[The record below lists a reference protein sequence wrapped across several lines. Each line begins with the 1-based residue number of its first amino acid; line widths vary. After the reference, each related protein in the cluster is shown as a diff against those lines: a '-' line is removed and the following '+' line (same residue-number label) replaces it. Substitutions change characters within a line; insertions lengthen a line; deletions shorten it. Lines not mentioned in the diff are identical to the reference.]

1 MPTGCGV
8 ALLRW
13 HVVTRARHRFGLAV
27 AVCLALVACSNGDE
41 DVAPTSM
48 PAPTTTLAPEN
59 DFGDGRLVI
68 GALLPTSDPLLGTSL
83 VEAVELGIQRIN
95 ASGGVIGRPVR
106 LVVSDEGSSTGTA
119 LTAIQNLVDAG
130 VDAIVGPGSS
140 TITLGTLD
148 EIVSSGIVSCSPT
161 ASALA
166 LDDFPDDELFF
177 RTIPSDS
184 LQALAIAEVADQ
196 TGALQASIVHVDDAY
211 GRGLAEAVD
220 SSMAGGAISVAETI
234 AFTGR
239 DDDLSDEAQQ
249 LVDSNA
255 PVAIVLAGGDDGT
268 RFLEAL
274 DGVDTGGLATVLVN
288 DAFRNPTN
296 PERIANL
303 DPQLRRKIVGL
314 APQAESSNPNEPFDP
329 PGLFATN
336 AYDCVN
342 LIALA
347 AVRADSDDAG
357 AIAEEMSAVSSSGL
371 ACRTFDD
378 CVNAIAADRQI
389 DYNGPSG
396 LTEVGANG
404 ETTRAVFD
412 QFLFDAD
419 GEDVWDRS
427 ITVGF

>member
-1 MPTGCGV
+1 M

-13 HVVTRARHRFGLAV
+13 HVVTLARRFSLAV
-27 AVCLALVACSNGDE
+27 AVSLALVACSNGDE
-41 DVAPTSM
+41 DVAPTTA
-48 PAPTTTLAPEN
+48 PATTTTLAPES

-68 GALLPTSDPLLGTSL
+68 GVLLPTAEPLLGTPM
-83 VEAVELGIQRIN
+83 VEAAELAVQRIN
-95 ASGGVIGRPVR
+95 TSGGVLGRPVR
-106 LVVSDEGSSTGTA
+106 VVVADEGATTGSA
-119 LTAIQNLVDAG
+119 LTAIQSLVDAG

-140 TITLGTLD
+140 TIALGTLD

-166 LDDFPDDELFF
+166 LDDFPDDGLFF

-184 LQALAIAEVADQ
+184 LQAKAIAEVADQ
-196 TGALQASIVHVDDAY
+196 TGALQATIVYVDDAY
-211 GRGLAEAVD
+211 GRDLVSAVE
-220 SSMAGGAISVAETI
+220 SSMADGAISVAKTI

-239 DDDLSDEAQQ
+239 DDNLSDEAEE
-249 LVDSNA
+249 LVDSSA

-288 DAFRNPTN
+288 DAFRNPTT

-303 DPQLRRKIVGL
+303 DPQLRRKIIGI
-314 APQAESSNPNEPFDP
+314 AAQAESNIPGEPFDP

-357 AIAEEMSAVSSSGL
+357 AIADEISEVSASGL

-378 CVNAIAADRQI
+378 CLSAIDDDRQI

-396 LTEVGANG
+396 LTEVGRDG

-412 QFLFDAD
+412 RFLFNVD
-419 GEDVWDRS
+419 GEDVFDRS
-427 ITVGF
+427 ITVGL

>member
-1 MPTGCGV
+1 MPTGCDV

-13 HVVTRARHRFGLAV
+13 RVVTPARRRLSLAV
-27 AVCLALVACSNGDE
+27 AVSLALVACSNGDE
-41 DVAPTSM
+41 DVTPTTAPAT
-48 PAPTTTLAPEN
+48 TTTLAPEN
-59 DFGDGRLVI
+59 NLGDGRLVI
-68 GALLPTSDPLLGTSL
+68 GVLLPTAETLLGTPM
-83 VEAVELGIQRIN
+83 VEAAELAVQRVN
-95 ASGGVIGRPVR
+95 TSGGVLGRPVR
-106 LVVSDEGSSTGTA
+106 VIVADEGSSTGSA
-119 LTAIQNLVDAG
+119 LTATQTLVEAG

-148 EIVSSGIVSCSPT
+148 AIVSSGIVTCSPT

-184 LQALAIAEVADQ
+184 LQAEAIAEVADQ
-196 TGALQASIVHVDDAY
+196 TGALQATIVYVDDAY
-211 GRGLAEAVD
+211 GRDLASAVE
-220 SSMAGGAISVAETI
+220 SSMAGGAISVGETI

-249 LVDSNA
+249 VVDSTA

-288 DAFRNPTN
+288 DAFRNPTT

-303 DPQLRRKIVGL
+303 DPQLRRKIIGL
-314 APQAESSNPNEPFDP
+314 APQAESNDPAEPFDP

-357 AIAEEMSAVSSSGL
+357 AIADEIPSVSASGL
-371 ACRTFDD
+371 ACSTFDD
-378 CVNAIAADRQI
+378 CVNAIDDGRQI

-396 LTEVGANG
+396 LTEVGRDG

-412 QFLFDAD
+412 RFLFNVD
-419 GEDVWDRS
+419 GEDVFDRS
-427 ITVGF
+427 ITVGI